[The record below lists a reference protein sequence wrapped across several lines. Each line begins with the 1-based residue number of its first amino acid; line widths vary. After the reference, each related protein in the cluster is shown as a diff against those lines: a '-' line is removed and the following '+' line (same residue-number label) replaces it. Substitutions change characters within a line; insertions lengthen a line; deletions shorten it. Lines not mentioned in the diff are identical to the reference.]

1 MNGWGRNS
9 SHGKLLRE
17 AINACKMAWESCVL
31 SSCMQ
36 HRERVLKAVGQPSHQ
51 TQVCRTAFS
60 VAQHSSSRCSAGEV
74 PGNSVTQYTPGRN
87 AFQDQEQ
94 ARGSVSFS
102 KHSPWEIT
110 RALTGSP
117 AQPAPLSSTSHP
129 SSTVTAARSPVEEH
143 CLPSAEPGVQ
153 WDTTQAARETVAAGQ
168 PSHKEGMWL
177 FACCV
182 SKWFSFLLTGF
193 GK

>member
-17 AINACKMAWESCVL
+17 AVNACKMAWESCVL

-36 HRERVLKAVGQPSHQ
+36 HGERVLKAVGQPSHQ

-102 KHSPWEIT
+102 KHSPWEILERS
-110 RALTGSP
+110 RAALPNLPLCP
-117 AQPAPLSSTSHP
+117 AHHIPAPL
-129 SSTVTAARSPVEEH
+129 
-143 CLPSAEPGVQ
+143 
-153 WDTTQAARETVAAGQ
+153 
-168 PSHKEGMWL
+168 
-177 FACCV
+177 
-182 SKWFSFLLTGF
+182 
-193 GK
+193 